1 MVRISTDGRTCQ
13 KKKEPHPTLPVFLY
27 DIWGQEKRYTAK
39 LDSQSSDDWIS
50 DRVVSIL
57 RPPAEPTNHSAEG
70 AEGTVV
76 SSLGIVNLTWR
87 KAPDG
92 GATYEDEFHIFRDS
106 NLDMIF
112 DWSTCQKYK
121 LLSSSTSHLLPIL
134 AHSSETEG

>member
-13 KKKEPHPTLPVFLY
+13 KKKEPHPTLSVFLY

-57 RPPAEPTNHSAEG
+57 RLPAEPTNHSAEG

-76 SSLGIVNLTWR
+76 SS
-87 KAPDG
+87 
-92 GATYEDEFHIFRDS
+92 EDEFHIFRHS

-112 DWSTCQKYK
+112 GWSTCQKYK